1 MALQLVCGA
10 IALLVSDEY
19 GHSTIVPPGA
29 SRFILW
35 RVTARRVV
43 GRLLGGGDRGIAA
56 TVYGTVLA
64 MAALAAGAVE
74 HLDPGTLIAVVAT
87 TSAVIWVAH
96 VYSHTLGESIERGR
110 RLDWP
115 EFRAIAVREL
125 PILAAA
131 AGPIAVLLLGEF
143 HVIEETRDI
152 WLAFGLGFVA
162 LAVQGARY
170 ARVERL
176 GRGGTAA
183 VIALNLAL
191 GGVVV
196 MLKVLLSH

>member
-1 MALQLVCGA
+1 
-10 IALLVSDEY
+10 
-19 GHSTIVPPGA
+19 
-29 SRFILW
+29 
-35 RVTARRVV
+35 
-43 GRLLGGGDRGIAA
+43 
-56 TVYGTVLA
+56 

-74 HLDPGTLIAVVAT
+74 ELTPGQLIAVVAS

-96 VYSHTLGESIERGR
+96 VYAHTLGESIERGR
-110 RLDWP
+110 RLDWA
-115 EFRAIAVREL
+115 EFSFIAEHEV

-131 AGPIAVLLLGEF
+131 AAPVAVLLLGVF
-143 HVIEETRDI
+143 GVIEETPDI

-176 GRGGTAA
+176 GPRGTTA

-191 GGVVV
+191 GGIVV
-196 MLKVLLSH
+196 MLKVLISH

>member
-1 MALQLVCGA
+1 MRG
-10 IALLVSDEY
+10 
-19 GHSTIVPPGA
+19 T
-29 SRFILW
+29 
-35 RVTARRVV
+35 RVV
-43 GRLLGGGDRGIAA
+43 TRLLGGGNRAIAA

-64 MAALAAGAVE
+64 MAALAAGAAE
-74 HLDPGTLIAVVAT
+74 HLDPGPLLAVVAS

-96 VYSHTLGESIERGR
+96 VYAHTLGESIERGH

-115 EFRAIAVREL
+115 EFSAIAGQEV

-131 AGPIAVLLLGEF
+131 AGPVGILLLGEL
-143 HVIEETRDI
+143 HVIAEQPDI
-152 WLAFGLGFVA
+152 WLAFGLGFLA
-162 LAVQGARY
+162 LAIQGARY

-176 GRGGTAA
+176 GPGGTAA

-196 MLKVLLSH
+196 MLKVLISH

>member
-1 MALQLVCGA
+1 MCGA
-10 IALLVSDEY
+10 VTLTVSDEY
-19 GHSTIVPPGA
+19 GHSTIVPSNA
-29 SRFILW
+29 SRFILL
-35 RVTARRVV
+35 RVTSRRIVR
-43 GRLLGGGDRGIAA
+43 RLLGGGDRGIAA

-96 VYSHTLGESIERGR
+96 VYAHTLGESVERGR
-110 RLDWP
+110 RLDWL
-115 EFRAIAVREL
+115 EFRSIAGREM
-125 PILAAA
+125 PILVAA

-143 HVIEETRDI
+143 HVIEETPDI

-191 GGVVV
+191 GGIVVA
-196 MLKVLLSH
+196 LKVVLSH